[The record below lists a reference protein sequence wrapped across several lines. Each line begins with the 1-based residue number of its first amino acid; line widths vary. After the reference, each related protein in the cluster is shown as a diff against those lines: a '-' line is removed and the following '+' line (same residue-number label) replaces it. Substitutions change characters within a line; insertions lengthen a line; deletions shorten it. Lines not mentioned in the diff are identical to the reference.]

1 MTQRHESKAQSSD
14 TVSSRNKP
22 SFGIESL
29 EPRVLLS
36 ATLADGMVA
45 CLGNAPTSDL
55 DNRNLGA
62 TNATDDLFAEV

>member
-1 MTQRHESKAQSSD
+1 MTQRNESKAPVSEP
-14 TVSSRNKP
+14 VSSRNKP

-36 ATLADGMVA
+36 ATLADGMA
-45 CLGNAPTSDL
+45 CLGSAKSANL

-62 TNATDDLFAEV
+62 VAAADDLFAEV